1 MNVIERATT
10 LKIGQ
15 FCSHKEYSTE
25 RSDFVLCF
33 ATDACQT
40 TAGVVHKESEFW
52 TDIRDKFTD
61 MQLYIL
67 NCTEIHCSKYVLI
80 VCWVGGNAWILISFL
95 YKLYRSVDNALYY

>member
-10 LKIGQ
+10 LKMDNFVAIKNIQ
-15 FCSHKEYSTE
+15 Q

-40 TAGVVHKESEFW
+40 TAGAVHKESEFW

-61 MQLYIL
+61 MQLL
-67 NCTEIHCSKYVLI
+67 NCTEIYCSKYVLI

-95 YKLYRSVDNALYY
+95 YKLYKSVDNAL